1 MSNSAKTMPAS
12 TNVEMEEVQKKN
24 MEMEEADI
32 ATAEDDSAGVTHGQ
46 GDPSTPLT
54 SEKQKAAKPRLSTSS
69 NFIHGFSS
77 TIPLRESCIYIF

>member
-1 MSNSAKTMPAS
+1 VLVLISTAAGMSNSAKTMPAS
-12 TNVEMEEVQKKN
+12 TNV
-24 MEMEEADI
+24 EMEEADI